1 LVDTTSPIPLP
12 VTTPYYIVFNYPNL
26 LIGSTMASTI
36 NVPLLTLNYQTKALI
51 NLNGALPVYAP
62 LTI

>member
-1 LVDTTSPIPLP
+1 
-12 VTTPYYIVFNYPNL
+12 
-26 LIGSTMASTI
+26 MASTI